1 MACFSVTGGK
11 WIVSGSEDG
20 KVWLWDLQTR
30 EVVQV
35 LEGHGDTVV
44 AVAVRFLLHRDGFV

>member
-1 MACFSVTGGK
+1 M
-11 WIVSGSEDG
+11 SGSEDG

-35 LEGHGDTVV
+35 LEGHQDIVV
-44 AVAVRFLLHRDGFV
+44 AVAVDFLLP

>member
-1 MACFSVTGGK
+1 M
-11 WIVSGSEDG
+11 SGSEDG

-35 LEGHGDTVV
+35 LQGHEDIVV
-44 AVAVRFLLHRDGFV
+44 AVAVSFLPEKESFDADYL